1 MINNL
6 EEYVDILDSKGAYIG
21 KKALKKEAHKHGWYH
36 PTVHV
41 WFFTSD
47 RSLLIQKRATS
58 KKTFPSL
65 WDVSVAGHVSAGES
79 IADAAIREVEEEI
92 GLKITTN
99 DLQFVEVF
107 QSTNYHPNGII
118 DAEFNHCFI
127 VELKTSLQNLSKQDE
142 EIDEL
147 KLININN
154 LESKI
159 RTKAL
164 IDFVEIE
171 DAYWYALF
179 EKIDALLK

>member
-6 EEYVDILDSKGAYIG
+6 EEYVDILDSYGAYTG

-41 WFFTSD
+41 WFFTAD
-47 RSLLIQKRATS
+47 RFLLIQKRAAS

-79 IADAAIREVEEEI
+79 IAEAALREVEEEI
-92 GLKITTN
+92 GLKITVN
-99 DLQFVEVF
+99 DLQFVAVF
-107 QSTNYHPNGII
+107 QSINHHPNHII
-118 DAEFNHCFI
+118 DAEFNHCFV

-142 EIDEL
+142 EVDEL

-159 RTKAL
+159 RTKTL
-164 IDFVEIE
+164 IDFVKIE
-171 DAYWYALF
+171 DAYWFALF
-179 EKIDALLK
+179 DKIDALLK